1 MVGAANGLEAGVK
14 AFRNRQGIAK
24 WREDENGL
32 LTVTVCVLKEGVY
45 PYGADECEGLPEA
58 LAGRDTVM
66 EFIPASE
73 FTPEAMKTLEGKPAT
88 IMTAED
94 DAHEWRTPDNA
105 MKDGLTVGAV
115 AGTPWVEGDE
125 LRCDL
130 LLSDREAIEAVKRGE
145 LAEVSAGYEGEITY
159 GDGTFNGEAYQARQ
173 SDFRFN
179 HILLLPEGAARL
191 GPDTRI
197 INKRTT
203 NMAEY
208 TVKQHFKNGTRTFR
222 FTNEADKDEAERM
235 ANEAAEEARASSAEE
250 VENAMKRCNELKEE
264 IEVKNAELE
273 EAKQVISDY
282 KEQIDKLLDPE
293 SQEQLAAELLDQAAE
308 EEIMESEVDESER
321 DELENRVKNCKL
333 RAERQRVI
341 VSHVMNRRGL
351 VVDGNWTDEGIGAAF
366 AVLATSAKAR
376 LGNRKPRKAPGSEPV
391 KVRNA
396 NTGDPFARMMAF
408 KNRKGDK

>member
-1 MVGAANGLEAGVK
+1 
-14 AFRNRQGIAK
+14 
-24 WREDENGL
+24 
-32 LTVTVCVLKEGVY
+32 
-45 PYGADECEGLPEA
+45 
-58 LAGRDTVM
+58 
-66 EFIPASE
+66 
-73 FTPEAMKTLEGKPAT
+73 MKMLEGKPAT
-88 IMTAED
+88 IMTDEE

-130 LLSDREAIEAVKRGE
+130 LISDRDAIEAVKRGE

-159 GDGTFNGEAYQARQ
+159 GDGTFSGEAYQARQ

-179 HILLLPEGAARL
+179 HILLLPSGAARL

-208 TVKQHFKNGTRTFR
+208 TVKQHFKNGARTFR
-222 FTNEADKDEAERM
+222 FTNEADKEEAERM
-235 ANEAAEEARASSAEE
+235 ANEAAEEAKVSSAEE

-264 IEVKNAELE
+264 IDVKNAELE
-273 EAKQVISDY
+273 EAKQVIVDY

-293 SQEQLAAELLDQAAE
+293 SQEQLAAELLDQAAAE

-321 DELENRVKNCKL
+321 GELENRVKNCKL
-333 RAERQRVI
+333 RAERRKAI
-341 VSHVMNRRGL
+341 VAHVMNKRG
-351 VVDGNWTDEGIGAAF
+351 VAVDDNWTDEGIGAAF
-366 AVLATSAKAR
+366 AVLAASAKAKI
-376 LGNRKPRKAPGSEPV
+376 GNRKPRKAPGSEPV
-391 KVRNA
+391 KVKNA
-396 NTGDPFARMMAF
+396 NIGDPFARMMAF